1 MTTLRVRIRQS
12 LAILKGLAVTFRYLF
27 RPPVTVRYP
36 EVKRAAV
43 QPRFKGRHWLTL
55 YADGMER
62 CVGCE
67 LCVIV
72 CPSQA
77 IYVRAAENTPEHQVS
92 KGERYAID
100 FQIMNCAASSAGSA
114 RRRVPPAPSCSG
126 VSTSWRV
133 SHGTPLSTRCP
144 CSQNRI
150 PGPRDGIPNGKY
162 DPNHGMVVEVI
173 IFVFAALGALA
184 GVLGVVA
191 GRLPVR

>member
-55 YADGMER
+55 YADGMDR

-72 CPSQA
+72 YPSQA
-77 IYVRAAENTPEHQVS
+77 IYVRAAVNTPVHQVS
-92 KGERYAID
+92 KSEYYAPD
-100 FQIMNCAASSAGSA
+100 LHTNE
-114 RRRVPPAPSCSG
+114 
-126 VSTSWRV
+126 
-133 SHGTPLSTRCP
+133 LP
-144 CSQNRI
+144 C
-150 PGPRDGIPNGKY
+150 Y
-162 DPNHGMVVEVI
+162 
-173 IFVFAALGALA
+173 FY
-184 GVLGVVA
+184 
-191 GRLPVR
+191 RLYQ